1 MKPFADL
8 TPKEFA
14 ALKKHLFKLA
24 ESEHLFPGYLGNK
37 NSFFIA
43 KPAPRRRRK
52 AAKKTKVAA

>member
-1 MKPFADL
+1 MDDFADL
-8 TPKEFA
+8 TPKERA
-14 ALKKHLFKLA
+14 ELKKHLFKLA

-52 AAKKTKVAA
+52 SAKKAKAVV

>member
-1 MKPFADL
+1 MEAFADL
-8 TPKEFA
+8 TPKERA
-14 ALKKHLFKLA
+14 ELKKHLFKLA

-52 AAKKTKVAA
+52 TAKKAKVAA